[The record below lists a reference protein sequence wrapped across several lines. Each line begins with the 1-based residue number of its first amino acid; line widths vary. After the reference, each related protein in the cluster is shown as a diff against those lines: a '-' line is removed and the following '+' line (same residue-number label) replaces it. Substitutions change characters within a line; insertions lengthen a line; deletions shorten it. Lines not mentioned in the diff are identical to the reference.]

1 MILAF
6 SNLAF
11 ACRTLNDEVSLL
23 RVDMR
28 VDCKDEEYVY
38 LRIAAVLLC
47 VFVLGL
53 PLYWLIILCRKKKK
67 MKILCCRKKKILC
80 CRKKSIPDEG
90 EAERQDQLD
99 QLDQDHLD
107 QDQLDQYQLVQFSF
121 LIGSYKPEYY
131 LWEVSEMWRKVALTG
146 LISVVAPGSM
156 VQIIAAS
163 VISLG
168 FLVMHARC
176 YPYKD
181 DDKNLLKLGTEV
193 AIMLVFLCT
202 ALLRV
207 EATKQ
212 ALVKSGVL
220 TEADLTADDSA
231 MPTVISIIMVGHPY
245 THSPSTAVATVALPW
260 SPARL

>member
-1 MILAF
+1 MRID
-6 SNLAF
+6 
-11 ACRTLNDEVSLL
+11 CNDGN
-23 RVDMR
+23 
-28 VDCKDEEYVY
+28 YVV
-38 LRIAAVLLC
+38 LQIAAGVLLL

-53 PLYWLIILCRKKKK
+53 PLGWLIILCCKKKK
-67 MKILCCRKKKILC
+67 IQC

-90 EAERQDQLD
+90 PECQDQL
-99 QLDQDHLD
+99 DHLD
-107 QDQLDQYQLVQFSF
+107 QDQLDQYQLGQFSF

-146 LISVVAPGSM
+146 LISFVSPGSM

-202 ALLRV
+202 ALLRAV
-207 EATKQ
+207 ATKT

-220 TEADLTADDSA
+220 TDDDLTTDGTATPRVLS
-231 MPTVISIIMVGHPY
+231 VIMVGH
-245 THSPSTAVATVALPW
+245 A
-260 SPARL
+260 

>member
-1 MILAF
+1 M
-6 SNLAF
+6 
-11 ACRTLNDEVSLL
+11 
-23 RVDMR
+23 DMR
-28 VDCKDEEYVY
+28 VDCNDGNYV
-38 LRIAAVLLC
+38 LLQIAAGVLLL

-53 PLYWLIILCRKKKK
+53 PLGWLIILCCKKKK
-67 MKILCCRKKKILC
+67 IQC
-80 CRKKSIPDEG
+80 CRKKSIPEG
-90 EAERQDQLD
+90 PELQDQL
-99 QLDQDHLD
+99 DHLD
-107 QDQLDQYQLVQFSF
+107 QDQLDQYQLSQFSF

-220 TEADLTADDSA
+220 TEADLTADDRA
-231 MPTVISIIMVGHPY
+231 MPNVLSIIMVGHPY
-245 THSPSTAVATVALPW
+245 THDPSTTATTVALPW
-260 SPARL
+260 SPTRLLQWFSGSNRC